1 MELGLADSP
10 VEDEMEL
17 GLADGP
23 DAQFADADEG
33 AGIDGDSGWAAP
45 ETPAGGLGHA
55 RWQGAKRKSPDW
67 SACVKLGRAR
77 GDVADRKWLLGAD
90 QSVPWAL
97 EQDGQ
102 GAGDMWDGMEEA
114 EAMAEEFVDD
124 ARETAQ
130 EEPEEMARPS
140 AKTDSAAFWKQE
152 ARRNL
157 RDVTELSAQELAET
171 LAALQ
176 FLTKEDSGVIALAH
190 HPHGTRLLQALV
202 LALKGHAETA
212 CAYDCAAFD
221 AASIAITTTPEAAAS
236 ARPRGAHV
244 QGGTDP
250 RTCTQG
256 ADGMQEVGANG
267 STGCDFDEGQAVA
280 GQVAVADALS
290 SHARAELSIDCRAH
304 LEATDGQQQQR
315 PNTNALAV
323 KVAENEGRSGD
334 IGDERTQE
342 MDEAVPAA
350 TNHTSWLSERPSPQS
365 SLTHQQAVGE
375 HAPEFDRLEQGG
387 GLAPAGGVEEG
398 EQFAVVQGVAAGDQ
412 VSPRVDVAHMA
423 GLGRCQDDECI
434 EHQAAVADA
443 RGVESTLLQARHVRS
458 LCLTALDVVCNISLS
473 AAGRRWLADADS
485 QSSALLV
492 QRLRCPCR
500 QFDIEYA
507 RGNQA

>member
-1 MELGLADSP
+1 MEVGLDSP

-33 AGIDGDSGWAAP
+33 ADTDGDSGWAAP
-45 ETPAGGLGHA
+45 ETPGGGVGHA
-55 RWQGAKRKSPDW
+55 RWQGAKRKSEDW
-67 SACVKLGRAR
+67 GDFVKLGRAR
-77 GDVADRKWLLGAD
+77 GDVADRKWLFGAD

-97 EQDGQ
+97 EQDGH
-102 GAGDMWDGMEEA
+102 GAGDMWDSMEEA
-114 EAMAEEFVDD
+114 EEMAEELVDD
-124 ARETAQ
+124 ASETAQ

-140 AKTDSAAFWKQE
+140 ATTDSAAFWRQE

-176 FLTKEDSGVIALAH
+176 FLTKEDSGVMALAH

-212 CAYDCAAFD
+212 CAHHRAAFD
-221 AASIAITTTPEAAAS
+221 AASIAITTTPEAATS
-236 ARPRGAHV
+236 ARPCSAHV
-244 QGGTDP
+244 QGGTGP
-250 RTCTQG
+250 RICAQG
-256 ADGMQEVGANG
+256 ADGMQEIGANG
-267 STGCDFDEGQAVA
+267 STGCDFDQRQAVA

-290 SHARAELSIDCRAH
+290 RHAPAQASIDCRAH
-304 LEATDGQQQQR
+304 LEATDGQQER
-315 PNTNALAV
+315 PNTDALAD
-323 KVAENEGRSGD
+323 KIAENEGRSGG
-334 IGDERTQE
+334 IGGERTQE

-350 TNHTSWLSERPSPQS
+350 TNHTPCWSERPAPQP

-375 HAPEFDRLEQGG
+375 HAPEIDRLEEGG

-398 EQFAVVQGVAAGDQ
+398 ERFAVVEGVAAGDQ
-412 VSPRVDVAHMA
+412 VSPGVDPAHMA
-423 GLGRCQDDECI
+423 GPGRCHDHECI

-443 RGVESTLLQARHVRS
+443 RGVESTLLEARHVRS
-458 LCLTALDVVCNISLS
+458 LCLTALDALCNISLS

-492 QRLRCPCR
+492 QRLRCPCPP
-500 QFDIEYA
+500 FDIEYA